1 MKQQGAGFSCPFLR
15 IFRNLRQQTF
25 KPYSSDTPMTIHSL
39 ATWSPTT
46 WSEQQLGRLL
56 LALTAVAL
64 VLAVGCVLLLT
75 I

>member
-1 MKQQGAGFSCPFLR
+1 
-15 IFRNLRQQTF
+15 
-25 KPYSSDTPMTIHSL
+25 MTIHSL